1 MRMSAGRARWGLV
14 ALLAWFASA
23 QAAVLEEIV
32 VVAQKRDQSLQDV
45 GIAVSAFSGEQLEQL
60 GWTSAEQVTAMSP
73 GVTTIQPNGPSAFF
87 TNIRGV
93 AQNDFSGDHQ
103 ESPVA
108 IYLDEA
114 YISAAS
120 GAGFQLFDF

>member
-1 MRMSAGRARWGLV
+1 VKRV
-14 ALLAWFASA
+14 APH
-23 QAAVLEEIV
+23 
-32 VVAQKRDQSLQDV
+32 
-45 GIAVSAFSGEQLEQL
+45 
-60 GWTSAEQVTAMSP
+60 P

-108 IYLDEA
+108 IYVDEA
-114 YISAAS
+114 YVSALGRVLS
-120 GAGFQLFDF
+120 HHLFGSLSP